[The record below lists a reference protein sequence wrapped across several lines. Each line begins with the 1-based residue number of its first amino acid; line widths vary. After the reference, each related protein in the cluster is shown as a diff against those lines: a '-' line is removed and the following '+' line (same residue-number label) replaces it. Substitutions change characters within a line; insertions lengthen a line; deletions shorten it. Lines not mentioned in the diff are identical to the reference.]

1 MSGIL
6 KQAKEV
12 IGLREEFKVLAEKKE
27 TKTSKE
33 TKTQKAAT
41 PKAELAE
48 AL

>member
-27 TKTSKE
+27 DKKNKEAKTTKV
-33 TKTQKAAT
+33 A

>member
-12 IGLREEFKVLAEKKE
+12 IGLREEFKTLAKQKQTPRNTEANSKKAE
-27 TKTSKE
+27 AKV
-33 TKTQKAAT
+33 
-41 PKAELAE
+41 ELAE

>member
-12 IGLREEFKVLAEKKE
+12 LGLREEFKTLAQQKDSSKN
-27 TKTSKE
+27 TKVSTKKTS
-33 TKTQKAAT
+33 QKV
-41 PKAELAE
+41 ELAE